1 MDLQYPGQATS
12 DREMGSVE
20 AWAKAGSYVRWNG
33 HRVFFRMQGRGEAL
47 LLLHGIPTASWIW
60 HRLWPLLL
68 PRHRLIAPD
77 LLGFGLSDK
86 PPALVADVFA
96 QADLAQALLS
106 HFGVERYRVLAAD
119 YGATVAQELLAR
131 GDPGLVSL
139 CILNGGIFP
148 EAHRPS
154 LAQRLVGTRLCRP
167 LARLIWR
174 RAFARS
180 IARLAGPRTRP
191 DRMTVD
197 ALWRLL
203 IGGGGRA
210 ALPAMMGYMAVRR
223 EHRDRWVGALERAR
237 IPCRHVCGTADPV
250 CGAEMRRLWRTRVPG
265 GDLVE
270 LPGVGHWPALE
281 APRAVAEAVLAFH
294 RVRRM
299 PYGTGPL
306 S

>member
-1 MDLQYPGQATS
+1 MN
-12 DREMGSVE
+12 SVE
-20 AWAKAGSYVRWNG
+20 AWAEAGSYVRWSG
-33 HRVFFRMQGRGEAL
+33 HRVFFRMQGEGEAL

-77 LLGFGLSDK
+77 FLGFGLSDK

-96 QADLAQALLS
+96 QADLAQALLA
-106 HFGVERYRVLAAD
+106 HCGVERFRILAAD

-131 GDPGLVSL
+131 DDPGLVSL
-139 CILNGGIFP
+139 CLLNGGIFP
-148 EAHRPS
+148 EAHRPT

-180 IARLAGPRTRP
+180 IVRLAGPRSRP
-191 DRMTVD
+191 DRATVN
-197 ALWRLL
+197 ALWGLL
-203 IGGGGRA
+203 IRNGGRA
-210 ALPAMMGYMAVRR
+210 ALPAMMEYMAVRR

-237 IPCRHVCGTADPV
+237 IPCRYVCGTSDPV
-250 CGAEMRRLWRTRVPG
+250 CGAEMRGLWRARVPG

-270 LPGVGHWPALE
+270 IPGVGHWPMLE
-281 APRAVAEAVLAFH
+281 APRGVAAALLAFH
-294 RVRRM
+294 GTRRRQA
-299 PYGTGPL
+299 PEWPF